1 MSVANL
7 GFNANVVNLLQDRT
21 LERVFHD
28 SLVPRF
34 IFRAAAMP
42 EEWVANIG
50 QRQVFTRAGLLPV
63 DLQPLTP
70 GQDPTPASYA
80 TEQWEVE
87 ATQYGKPIDS
97 AMPLAHVALA
107 STFVRDT
114 QTLGIHAAQ
123 TMNRLVRNRLFVAYL
138 GGNTCLTAAALINAT
153 QVAVAN
159 LNGFTEVVVNGRVQ
173 PVSPA
178 NPLPIRF
185 TNPLTGA
192 QNTVVGATPNVPSEP
207 FGPGVLTLG
216 SALGAGL
223 ALRVGVFASSG
234 SVIIRTGGGL
244 TVDALVAGNILTLN
258 DVISAVA
265 LLRSQNV
272 PTTSDGTYH
281 VHLTPQG
288 EAQLQQDNYYQ
299 RMIQSIPDHP
309 MFRDAAIGRA
319 VGCTFF
325 RNNELPDPTNSGTLR
340 DSSGGGGSATSAP
353 QIGGEVIN
361 QAGVTIRRE
370 LVLGGACIYEKF
382 LDESKYI
389 TEAGV
394 TGKIGEFSVVNN
406 SVQIMTQRIRYILR
420 APLDRLQQVVSQA
433 WSWSGDFA
441 IPSDLL
447 VGNAARFKRAVV
459 IEHA

>member
-7 GFNANVVNLLQDRT
+7 GLTPTLVNLLQDRT

-63 DLQPLTP
+63 DTTPLVP
-70 GQDPTPASYA
+70 GTDPTPKSYA
-80 TEQWEVE
+80 TEQWEAE
-87 ATQYGKPIDS
+87 AAQQGNAMDS
-97 AMPLAHVALA
+97 HMPTAYVALA
-107 STFVRDT
+107 STFLRDT
-114 QTLGIHAAQ
+114 QTLGINAAQ
-123 TMNRLVRNRLFVAYL
+123 TLNRIVRNRLFTSYL
-138 GGNTCLTAAALINAT
+138 GGNTCLAVAALINALQIT
-153 QVAVAN
+153 VAN
-159 LNGFTEVVVNGRVQ
+159 LNGFTEVLVNGRIQ

-178 NPLPIRF
+178 NPLAISF
-185 TNPLTGA
+185 VGGTT
-192 QNTVVGATPNVPSEP
+192 NTVVGATPVNPAEP
-207 FGPGVLTLG
+207 FGIGVLTLG
-216 SALGAGL
+216 TALPGAL
-223 ALRVGVFASSG
+223 AVRVGVFAVSRSI
-234 SVIIRTGGGL
+234 IIRTGGGA
-244 TVDALVAGNILTLN
+244 TVDALAAANVLTLQ
-258 DVISAVA
+258 DVINAVA

-288 EAQLQQDNYYQ
+288 EAQLQADNYYQ

-325 RNNELPDPTNSGTLR
+325 RNNELPDTFNSGTLR
-340 DSSGGGGSATSAP
+340 SSGLLAQSSAA
-353 QIGGEVIN
+353 IGGEILNATAV
-361 QAGVTIRRE
+361 VIRRE
-370 LVLGGACIYEKF
+370 LVLGGACIYEKY
-382 LDESKYI
+382 LDESKFI

-394 TGKIGEFSVVNN
+394 QGKIGEFTVVNN

-420 APLDRLQQVVSQA
+420 APQDRLQQVVSQA
-433 WSWSGDFA
+433 WSWSGDFP
-441 IPSDLL
+441 IPSDQN
-447 VGNAARFKRAVV
+447 VGNAARFKRSVV